1 MMYDYDK
8 VSNMQRLLGPGRCY
22 TLWLG
27 ACFTVAISSVAIGIL
42 GNYHM
47 FLDLFMNSNRIV
59 AKITLIIVFNI
70 VMCALFFYGA
80 VPAYRYFAEY
90 AIDENGLILI
100 MPTGKHTVYSWSSI
114 AFADVTFAYVNRQPR
129 KYIRI
134 FVDSRQAK
142 HRNTRY
148 SCLEHYLMDQ
158 SSVIVFEYSQDRLE
172 AIQHMIPIQDS
183 VKKKQ

>member
-1 MMYDYDK
+1 MMYDYDNMSNTQK
-8 VSNMQRLLGPGRCY
+8 VLGPARCY
-22 TLWLG
+22 TLWLCV
-27 ACFTVAISSVAIGIL
+27 CFTVAISSVAIGIL

-47 FLDLFMNSNRIV
+47 LLDLFMKHDRLI
-59 AKITLIIVFNI
+59 AKIILIIVFNI
-70 VMCALFFYGA
+70 VMCALFLYGA
-80 VPAYRYFAEY
+80 VPAYRYFAKY
-90 AIDENGLILI
+90 AMDENGLILI

-142 HRNTRY
+142 HRNTSY

-158 SSVIVFEYSQDRLE
+158 SSVIIFEYNQDLLD
-172 AIQHMIPIQDS
+172 AIQRMIPVRDS
-183 VKKKQ
+183 VS

>member
-1 MMYDYDK
+1 MMYDYDNMSNTQK
-8 VSNMQRLLGPGRCY
+8 VLGPARCY

-27 ACFTVAISSVAIGIL
+27 VCFTVAISSVAIGIL

-47 FLDLFMNSNRIV
+47 LLDLFMKYDRLI
-59 AKITLIIVFNI
+59 AKIILIIVFNI
-70 VMCALFFYGA
+70 VMCALFLYGA
-80 VPAYRYFAEY
+80 VPAYRYFAKY
-90 AIDENGLILI
+90 AMDENGLILI
-100 MPTGKHTVYSWSSI
+100 MPTGKHTVYSWSSM

-158 SSVIVFEYSQDRLE
+158 SSVIIFEYNQDLLD
-172 AIQHMIPIQDS
+172 AIQRMIPVRDS
-183 VKKKQ
+183 VS